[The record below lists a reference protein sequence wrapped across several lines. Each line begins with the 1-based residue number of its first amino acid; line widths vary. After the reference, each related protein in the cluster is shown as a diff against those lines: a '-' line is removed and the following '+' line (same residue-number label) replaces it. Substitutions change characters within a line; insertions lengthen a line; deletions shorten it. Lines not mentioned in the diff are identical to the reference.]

1 MKISSR
7 RLALRWWLAATISL
21 GWLLA
26 VGLAAAGPT
35 GSSQYGTF
43 QPVTPAQAQALRP
56 AFAEVADIPALP
68 RVLLIGDSISIG
80 YTLAVRAQLAGRAN
94 VHRPSEN
101 CGSTGYGLERLEA
114 WLGAG
119 PWAVIHFN
127 FGLHDL
133 KYLDAQ
139 GNYVA
144 PEQGQQ
150 LVPVAEYEL
159 NLRKLVQRMQQTGAK
174 IIFATTTPIPAGSAG
189 RVEGSELLYNAAAG
203 RVMRSMKVAVD
214 DLHAHALA
222 RQGTIQ
228 LPKNVHFTPAG
239 SEELAG
245 LVTQSI
251 LSKLTP

>member
-1 MKISSR
+1 
-7 RLALRWWLAATISL
+7 
-21 GWLLA
+21 
-26 VGLAAAGPT
+26 
-35 GSSQYGTF
+35 
-43 QPVTPAQAQALRP
+43 
-56 AFAEVADIPALP
+56 
-68 RVLLIGDSISIG
+68 
-80 YTLAVRAQLAGRAN
+80 VRAQLAGRAN

-150 LVPVAEYEL
+150 LVPVEEYEA
-159 NLRKLVQRMQQTGAK
+159 NLRKLVQRLQQTGAQL
-174 IIFATTTPIPAGSAG
+174 IFATTTPIPAGSAG

-203 RVMRSMKVAVD
+203 RVMRALKVAVD
-214 DLHAHALA
+214 DLHAYALA

-228 LPKNVHFTPAG
+228 RPKNVHFTPAG